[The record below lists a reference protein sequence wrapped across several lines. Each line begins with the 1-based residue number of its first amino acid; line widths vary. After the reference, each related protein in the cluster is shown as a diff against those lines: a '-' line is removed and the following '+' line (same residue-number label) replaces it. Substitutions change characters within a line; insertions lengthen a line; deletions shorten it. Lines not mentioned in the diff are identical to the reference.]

1 MCLEAD
7 IKSVRLIHVN
17 KHANDLKTIAT
28 SIYVGPMS
36 LLNLKVQYQSL
47 CDSKFFLLS
56 TVW

>member
-17 KHANDLKTIAT
+17 KHTNDLKTIA

-36 LLNLKVQYQSL
+36 WLNLKVQYQSL